1 MQTTADLI
9 AHNMYSSMNGE
20 LWRENIDKTFVVGG
34 VVMDFSK
41 ALNCISHNLLIAKLS
56 AYGFNGNAV
65 K

>member
-34 VVMDFSK
+34 VAMDFSK

>member
-1 MQTTADLI
+1 
-9 AHNMYSSMNGE
+9 MYSSMNGE

>member
-1 MQTTADLI
+1 
-9 AHNMYSSMNGE
+9 MYSSMNGE
-20 LWRENIDKTFVVGG
+20 LWRENIDKTFVVAG

-41 ALNCISHNLLIAKLS
+41 DLNCISHNLLIAKLS